1 MFAVLLERT
10 PDKFN
15 SLTYCMYISM
25 IRCTKRWTSIQT
37 SSSPSSSS
45 SSSSSSSQFP
55 TPTFMLPKPMVF
67 RSHLLIYKPTHP
79 PPGFPTMCTASR
91 LWFEVEMMEQLMIG
105 HSTPGPLTVESEG
118 LYYKNEG
125 SSKTWTDYYFTVSGW
140 GIPPRYLGCK
150 NIQDWN
156 MKMMISKTKLGFRHH
171 CQHASEHSVV
181 WLVHWLSKSIW
192 CQEPT
197 TINNQL
203 QIHHQVRTCCKQK
216 TLNMFV
222 VGGFDPSEKYDRQFF
237 NHFPK

>member
-1 MFAVLLERT
+1 MFAVYWSALRI
-10 PDKFN
+10 N
-15 SLTYCMYISM
+15 SIRSHIVCISM

-37 SSSPSSSS
+37 SSSSP

-140 GIPPRYLGCK
+140 GIPPRYLGCQEYTGLEHENDDFEK
-150 NIQDWN
+150 QNLVLGTIASTLPNIQWF
-156 MKMMISKTKLGFRHH
+156 G
-171 CQHASEHSVV
+171 
-181 WLVHWLSKSIW
+181 
-192 CQEPT
+192 
-197 TINNQL
+197 
-203 QIHHQVRTCCKQK
+203 
-216 TLNMFV
+216 
-222 VGGFDPSEKYDRQFF
+222 
-237 NHFPK
+237 